1 MTISFLSALIFF
13 KIAVTFVL
21 VCLPF
26 LLMTGSR
33 LDQIAGVKA
42 ESNTFYRLYGI
53 AILALLVGY
62 ATAFPLL
69 QSGQFPWGVV
79 IMGAISNGGAAFI
92 LFLGSSRIAKRVF
105 APVLAAI
112 FGGLILSLAL
122 PDFATKPLI

>member
-13 KIAVTFVL
+13 KIAATFFL

-42 ESNTFYRLYGI
+42 KSNTLYRLYGI
-53 AILALLVGY
+53 AVLALLFGY

-69 QSGQFPWGVV
+69 QAGQFPGGVV

-92 LFLGSSRIAKRVF
+92 LFIGSSRVAKRVF

-112 FGGLILSLAL
+112 FSGLILSLAL
-122 PDFATKPLI
+122 PDFAIRPLI